1 MIMNV
6 HGLRDP
12 PPGIDTSNTGD
23 ATFAGQNRCRGGGR
37 RLIGA
42 AVLEKNLSALFAV
55 GLARQRQC
63 GSILWIPWL
72 HITAVLLRTIKQKK
86 QKTLEMCK

>member
-37 RLIGA
+37 HLIGA
-42 AVLEKNLSALFAV
+42 AVLDKNLSTLFAA
-55 GLARQRQC
+55 GLARQCQC
-63 GSILWIPWL
+63 GSTLRIL
-72 HITAVLLRTIKQKK
+72 
-86 QKTLEMCK
+86 